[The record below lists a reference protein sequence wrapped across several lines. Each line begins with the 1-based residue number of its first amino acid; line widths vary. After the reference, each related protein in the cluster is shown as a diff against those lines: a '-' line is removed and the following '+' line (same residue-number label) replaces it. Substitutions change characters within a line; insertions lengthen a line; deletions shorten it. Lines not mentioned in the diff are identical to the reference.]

1 MTMAEYSKVKTSVW
15 WDIENCEVP
24 KGWDA
29 HAIAQN
35 VGSSLLNMNYCGPVS
50 ILAYGDTN
58 LIPHHVQQALSST
71 GVGLNHVPAGVK
83 DASDKKILV
92 DMLLWAVDNPAPAN
106 IMLISGDRDFS
117 NALHQLSMRRYTIL
131 LAQPPRASAPLVA
144 AAKNVWLW
152 TSLASGGPPLTSGE
166 SSGPVNNG
174 HCNVSHPVSELAGD
188 SKDHK
193 TRDNHVLRE
202 PTRESVTPSDSFR
215 AHHSDQRQ
223 TSQAAFVA
231 SHKAHASLSAKPRQE
246 ADVVE
251 PVLCTVCQ
259 ISCISKEAYAS
270 HKYGKRHRHNLELQ
284 SGKVPGQAV
293 FPKEVMTRQNRRIRR
308 RSRKALIDSK
318 KVQEKGVG
326 EKFQPREAIAQ
337 SQFQEKHV
345 AMVNQSEAKKGEGE
359 KSRPVE
365 TITESLLQSQNTQ
378 ENNTKCFEKQSKELR
393 EILFGTLESSVKE
406 KLPRTKDQAETVNKQ
421 LLNEEARPLNQS
433 QGATDNHLG
442 EVKKKQKE
450 VMERRAI
457 TPRSRLCHHCVV
469 ICDSQGVSTLVCGNI
484 YHWTNHPL
492 ADFVDD
498 AVWCQVCQTRCNSK
512 AAYENHTYGK
522 KHRQNLE
529 LQSAKNENM
538 SKGQDKLSEENA
550 KDQTA
555 FDSHNHAAKVKE
567 QTDAFVDSKKN
578 QEESDQGVQE
588 EDKEEVKEVNAL
600 SENLVHVFNG
610 LNRESRIPKES
621 RGCLD
626 VIPERVQMP
635 PDVNVNV
642 NGKFEDESKHK
653 QEGEKECAGG
663 GKEHLGE
670 AGKREENQP
679 LVVFSLRRNSFR
691 RRSSITNLDD
701 RGWTPL
707 HVKARK
713 GDLKSVKQ
721 LLDQGF
727 DVNAL
732 AWGPKSKGV
741 SPLHLAAEGGHIE
754 VMDLLLERG
763 ANIDARTWGSCGWT
777 PLHAAAKER
786 KREAVKFLVENGAF
800 LPDDISDTRF
810 NPPVHYCHGLE
821 WAYEEMKKLNSES
834 SSSGGDTSSSSEN

>member
-35 VGSSLLNMNYCGPVS
+35 LGSALLDMNYCGPVS

-174 HCNVSHPVSELAGD
+174 RCNVSNPVSELAQSSKPTGSTSVVGD
-188 SKDHK
+188 
-193 TRDNHVLRE
+193 TN
-202 PTRESVTPSDSFR
+202 VTSSDSFR
-215 AHHSDQRQ
+215 AHLSDKRQ

-231 SHKAHASLSAKPRQE
+231 SHKAHASVSVKPIQE

-259 ISCISKEAYAS
+259 ISCISKEVYAR
-270 HKYGKRHRHNLELQ
+270 HTYGKRHRHNLELQ
-284 SGKVPGQAV
+284 SGKVPGPAV
-293 FPKEVMTRQNRRIRR
+293 FPKEVLTRQNRRIRR

-318 KVQEKGVG
+318 KLQEKGVG

-337 SQFQEKHV
+337 SQFKKKYV
-345 AMVNQSEAKKGEGE
+345 AMVNQSEEVEERGEGE
-359 KSRPVE
+359 KRQPVE
-365 TITESLLQSQNTQ
+365 TITESLLHCQNTQ
-378 ENNTKCFEKQSKELR
+378 ENNTKSLEKQSKELR
-393 EILFGTLESSVKE
+393 EILFGTSESSVQE

-421 LLNEEARPLNQS
+421 LPNEEARECFDGIVRPLNQS
-433 QGATDNHLG
+433 QGATDNHSG
-442 EVKKKQKE
+442 DVKKKKKQKE
-450 VMERRAI
+450 VMERR
-457 TPRSRLCHHCVV
+457 SKLCHHCVV
-469 ICDSQGVSTLVCGNI
+469 ICDSQGVSTLVCSNI

-492 ADFVDD
+492 AAFVDD

-538 SKGQDKLSEENA
+538 SKGQAKLSEENA

-555 FDSHNHAAKVKE
+555 FDSQNNAAMVKE

-578 QEESDQGVQE
+578 QEESDQGAQE
-588 EDKEEVKEVNAL
+588 EDKEEVKEVNAV

-626 VIPERVQMP
+626 VIPERVIVP
-635 PDVNVNV
+635 PDVNVT
-642 NGKFEDESKHK
+642 GKFEDESKHK
-653 QEGEKECAGG
+653 QEREKECAGG
-663 GKEHLGE
+663 GKEHPGE
-670 AGKREENQP
+670 AGKREESKKVQVDK
-679 LVVFSLRRNSFR
+679 L
-691 RRSSITNLDD
+691 
-701 RGWTPL
+701 WTRL
-707 HVKARK
+707 WW
-713 GDLKSVKQ
+713 GKS
-721 LLDQGF
+721 
-727 DVNAL
+727 
-732 AWGPKSKGV
+732 
-741 SPLHLAAEGGHIE
+741 
-754 VMDLLLERG
+754 
-763 ANIDARTWGSCGWT
+763 
-777 PLHAAAKER
+777 
-786 KREAVKFLVENGAF
+786 
-800 LPDDISDTRF
+800 
-810 NPPVHYCHGLE
+810 
-821 WAYEEMKKLNSES
+821 
-834 SSSGGDTSSSSEN
+834 

>member
-1 MTMAEYSKVKTSVW
+1 MSMAEYSKVKTSVW

-35 VGSSLLNMNYCGPVS
+35 VGSSLLDMNYCGPVS

-345 AMVNQSEAKKGEGE
+345 AMVNQSEVEEKGGGE

-567 QTDAFVDSKKN
+567 QTDKAFVDSKKN

-670 AGKREENQP
+670 AGKREESKK
-679 LVVFSLRRNSFR
+679 VHVD
-691 RRSSITNLDD
+691 NL
-701 RGWTPL
+701 WTRL
-707 HVKARK
+707 WW
-713 GDLKSVKQ
+713 GKS
-721 LLDQGF
+721 
-727 DVNAL
+727 
-732 AWGPKSKGV
+732 
-741 SPLHLAAEGGHIE
+741 
-754 VMDLLLERG
+754 
-763 ANIDARTWGSCGWT
+763 
-777 PLHAAAKER
+777 
-786 KREAVKFLVENGAF
+786 
-800 LPDDISDTRF
+800 
-810 NPPVHYCHGLE
+810 
-821 WAYEEMKKLNSES
+821 
-834 SSSGGDTSSSSEN
+834 

>member
-1 MTMAEYSKVKTSVW
+1 MSMAEYSKVKTSVW

-35 VGSSLLNMNYCGPVS
+35 VGSSLLDMNYCGPVS

-174 HCNVSHPVSELAGD
+174 RCNVSHPVSELAGA

-318 KVQEKGVG
+318 KLQEKGVG

-345 AMVNQSEAKKGEGE
+345 AMVNQSEEVEEKGEGE

-670 AGKREENQP
+670 AGKREESKK
-679 LVVFSLRRNSFR
+679 VHVD
-691 RRSSITNLDD
+691 NL
-701 RGWTPL
+701 WTRL
-707 HVKARK
+707 WW
-713 GDLKSVKQ
+713 GKS
-721 LLDQGF
+721 
-727 DVNAL
+727 
-732 AWGPKSKGV
+732 
-741 SPLHLAAEGGHIE
+741 
-754 VMDLLLERG
+754 
-763 ANIDARTWGSCGWT
+763 
-777 PLHAAAKER
+777 
-786 KREAVKFLVENGAF
+786 
-800 LPDDISDTRF
+800 
-810 NPPVHYCHGLE
+810 
-821 WAYEEMKKLNSES
+821 
-834 SSSGGDTSSSSEN
+834 